1 MKIMSYSTII
11 IIIEF
16 VAIESSFATKS
27 INFDRIPKI
36 NSVATKLK
44 VAFNIIVA
52 EVVHFNYE
60 ISSKLIDFEIV
71 IIDLLFD

>member
-1 MKIMSYSTII
+1 MKIMGYSTII
-11 IIIEF
+11 IITEF
-16 VAIESSFATKS
+16 VAVESSFATKS

-60 ISSKLIDFEIV
+60 ISSKLIDFEI
-71 IIDLLFD
+71 

>member
-11 IIIEF
+11 VITEF
-16 VAIESSFATKS
+16 VAVESSFATKL
-27 INFDRIPKI
+27 INFDREPKI
-36 NSVATKLK
+36 NSAATKLK

>member
-1 MKIMSYSTII
+1 MKIMGYSTII
-11 IIIEF
+11 IITEF
-16 VAIESSFATKS
+16 VAVESSFATKS

>member
-27 INFDRIPKI
+27 INFDREPKI